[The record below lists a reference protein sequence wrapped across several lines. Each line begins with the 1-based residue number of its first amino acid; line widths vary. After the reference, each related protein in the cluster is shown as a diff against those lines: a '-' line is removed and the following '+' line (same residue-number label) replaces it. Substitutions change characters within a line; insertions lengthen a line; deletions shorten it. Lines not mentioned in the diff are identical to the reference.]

1 MANSVTYQTIL
12 DGPRHH
18 VVKVVG
24 TLDTS
29 DLTYAV
35 PAALNPAN
43 WNFNSVNGYPKL
55 SYITFAVEDAL
66 AVNLF
71 WDATT
76 PVPIES
82 LVGRNRVDARKYSGL
97 PNNGGAGV
105 TGGIGLSTQGWSAG
119 AILSFTLELE
129 FLK

>member
-1 MANSVTYQTIL
+1 MANDISYQTIL
-12 DGPRHH
+12 DGPRHQ
-18 VVKVVG
+18 VVKIVG

-29 DLTYAV
+29 DITYFV
-35 PAALNPAN
+35 PPALNPVN
-43 WNFNSVNGYPKL
+43 WNFNSINGYPKL
-55 SYITFAVEDAL
+55 NFITFAVEDGL

-71 WDATT
+71 WDAAT

-82 LVGRNRVDARKYSGL
+82 LMGRNRVDARKYSGL

-105 TGGIGLSTQGWSAG
+105 TGGVGLSTQGWAAG
-119 AILSFTLELE
+119 QILSFTLELE